1 MKSNLVNIPTR
12 ADSKTLAKYR
22 IGKEPLVVLCV
33 PDVGNTGS
41 FDLRGRDGKTCVLN
55 WDSKYNGHTI
65 KIPASLWHQHN
76 AAMAKSILDQGR
88 SGRSFIVTFDDYQS
102 PEMGAVAAKP
112 VDTVVGS
119 TVVTSA
125 APASVTASV
134 WTGPVPD
141 VSYAITTDAEE
152 PVAPAEFK
160 TVTDVEPTMP
170 LHAIVGAYIQRNG
183 SSRMKQV
190 ESDLEVPAS
199 KIRASLESPDSP
211 VELSGGWV
219 KFKD

>member
-22 IGKEPLVVLCV
+22 IGNEPLVVLCV

-55 WDSKYNGHTI
+55 WDSKHNGHTI
-65 KIPASLWHQHN
+65 KIPASLWHQN
-76 AAMAKSILDQGR
+76 SAAMAKSILDQAR

-119 TVVTSA
+119 IGVSSA
-125 APASVTASV
+125 APAS
-134 WTGPVPD
+134 
-141 VSYAITTDAEE
+141 ITTNTVEE
-152 PVAPAEFK
+152 PVEFK
-160 TVTDVEPTMP
+160 ADDYEVEKTAADVEQTMP
-170 LHAIVGAYIQRNG
+170 LHAVVGAYIQRNG

-199 KIRASLESPDSP
+199 EIRASLESPDSP